1 MAANVS
7 WMFFIIFTD
16 SSASTFTLM
25 SSFPFRS
32 LPLPECR
39 FRFFELTGTSS
50 PELEEDCEVVPDLL
64 LERDSEEELYFRL
77 LLRRAFPFSSAFCRD
92 FRSDWAEFS

>member
-1 MAANVS
+1 MAAKVS

-16 SSASTFTLM
+16 SSASTFTLI

-32 LPLPECR
+32 FPLPECR
-39 FRFFELTGTSS
+39 FWFLELAGASS

-77 LLRRAFPFSSAFCRD
+77 LLQRDFPCSSAFCRD